1 MTVKM
6 VVLDGYTLNPGD
18 LDWGVLEPFGELTV
32 YPSSQYLTEEEC
44 VARIGDADI
53 LFVNKTKVTES
64 MLAACPT
71 VRYIGELAT
80 GFDNIDVDAVRR
92 RGIALTNVP
101 DYGGIAVAQHTM
113 ALLLE
118 LANRTCVLHERVLRG
133 EWTSEIIPEKGLW
146 QMEMTELA
154 GKTIG
159 FVGYGTIAIYA
170 ARMARA
176 FGMRT
181 LGYSRRE
188 RPEGRE
194 VAEYVDLDTLLA
206 ESDVISLHMPLND
219 SSYQIM
225 NRDAFAKMKK
235 GAFLINTARGAL
247 IDEEALIE
255 AMDNGTVAGFA
266 TDVMVE
272 EPFNMTHPLM
282 GRDNVV
288 LTPHIAWGPRAT
300 RARLLNTVVSN
311 LEAYLNGKE
320 VNRIC

>member
-1 MTVKM
+1 MKM

-32 YPSSQYLTEEEC
+32 YPSSQYLSEEEC
-44 VARIGDADI
+44 IARIGNADI
-53 LFVNKTKVTES
+53 LFVNKTKVTAS
-64 MLAACPT
+64 MLDACPK
-71 VRYIGELAT
+71 VRYIGVLAT

-118 LANRTCVLHERVLRG
+118 LANRTCAMHERVLRG

-194 VAEYVDLDTLLA
+194 AAEYVDLDTLLA

-219 SSYQIM
+219 GSYQII
-225 NRDAFAKMKK
+225 NRDAFAKMKP

-247 IDEEALIE
+247 IDEEALVE
-255 AMDNGTVAGFA
+255 AMDKGIVAGFA
-266 TDVMVE
+266 TDVLVH
-272 EPFNMTHPLM
+272 EPFDMKHPLV

-311 LEAYLNGKE
+311 LQAYLDGE
-320 VNRIC
+320 AVNRIC

>member
-1 MTVKM
+1 MKM

-18 LDWGVLEPFGELTV
+18 LDWHVLDPFGTLTV
-32 YPSSQYLTEEEC
+32 YPSSQYLNEEEQI
-44 VARIGDADI
+44 ARIDDADI
-53 LFVNKTKVTES
+53 LFVNKTKITEHI
-64 MLAACPT
+64 LASCPN
-71 VRYIGELAT
+71 VQYIGELAT
-80 GFDNIDVDAVRR
+80 GFDNIDVDAARR
-92 RGIALTNVP
+92 HGIALTNVP

-118 LANRTCVLHERVLRG
+118 LANRTCAMHERVLRG
-133 EWTSEIIPEKGLW
+133 EWTSEIIPEKGQW

-194 VAEYVDLDTLLA
+194 AAEYVDLDTLLK
-206 ESDVISLHMPLND
+206 ESDVVSLHMPLNEG
-219 SSYQIM
+219 SYQII
-225 NRDAFAKMKK
+225 NREALAKMKQ
-235 GAFLINTARGAL
+235 GSFLINTARGAL
-247 IDEEALIE
+247 IDEAALIE
-255 AMDNGTVAGFA
+255 AMDSGKVAGFA
-266 TDVMVE
+266 TDVMVK
-272 EPFNMTHPLM
+272 EPFDMEHPLV

-300 RARLLNTVVSN
+300 RARLLDTVVSN
-311 LEAYLNGKE
+311 LQAYLNGEK

>member
-1 MTVKM
+1 MKM

-18 LDWGVLEPFGELTV
+18 LDWEVLAPYGELTV
-32 YPSSQYLTEEEC
+32 YPSSQYLSEEEC
-44 VARIGDADI
+44 IARIGDADI
-53 LFVNKTKVTES
+53 LFVNKTKVTDS
-64 MLAACPT
+64 MLAACPK
-71 VRYIGELAT
+71 VRYIGVLAT

-118 LANRTCVLHERVLRG
+118 LANRTCAMHERVLRG

-194 VAEYVDLDTLLA
+194 AAEYVDLDTLLA

-219 SSYQIM
+219 GSYQII
-225 NRDAFAKMKK
+225 NRDAFAKMKP

-247 IDEEALIE
+247 IDEEALVE
-255 AMDNGTVAGFA
+255 AMDKGIVAGFA
-266 TDVMVE
+266 TDVLVQ
-272 EPFNMTHPLM
+272 EPFDMKHPLV

-311 LEAYLNGKE
+311 LQAYLDGE
-320 VNRIC
+320 AVNRIC

>member
-1 MTVKM
+1 MKM

-18 LDWGVLEPFGELTV
+18 LDWDVLAPFGELTV
-32 YPSSQYLTEEEC
+32 YPSSQYVTEEEC
-44 VARIGDADI
+44 LARIGDAEI

-64 MLAACPT
+64 MLAACPK

-80 GFDNIDVDAVRR
+80 GFDNIDVEAVRR

-118 LANRTCVLHERVLRG
+118 LANRTCAMHERVLRG

-194 VAEYVDLDTLLA
+194 AAEYVDLDTLLA

-219 SSYQIM
+219 GSYQII
-225 NRDAFAKMKK
+225 NRDAFAKMKP

-247 IDEEALIE
+247 IDEEALVE
-255 AMDNGTVAGFA
+255 AMDKGIVAGFA
-266 TDVMVE
+266 TDVLVQ
-272 EPFNMTHPLM
+272 EPFDMKHPLM

-300 RARLLNTVVSN
+300 RARLLDTVVSN
-311 LEAYLNGKE
+311 LQAYLDGE
-320 VNRIC
+320 TVNRIC

>member
-1 MTVKM
+1 MMKM

-18 LDWGVLEPFGELTV
+18 LDWRVLDSFGSLTV
-32 YPSSQYLTEEEC
+32 YPSSQYMDEAEQI
-44 VARIGDADI
+44 ARIGDAEI
-53 LFVNKTKVTES
+53 LFVNKTKITERI
-64 MLAACPT
+64 LAACPK
-71 VRYIGELAT
+71 VQYIGELAT
-80 GFDNIDVDAVRR
+80 GFDNIDVEAARR
-92 RGIALTNVP
+92 HGVALTNVP

-118 LANRTCVLHERVLRG
+118 LANRTCAMHERVLRG
-133 EWTSEIIPEKGLW
+133 EWTSEIIPEKGQW

-194 VAEYVDLDTLLA
+194 VAEYVDLDTLLR
-206 ESDVISLHMPLND
+206 ESDVVSLHMPLNEG
-219 SSYQIM
+219 SYQII
-225 NRDAFAKMKK
+225 NRESLAKMKQ

-247 IDEEALIE
+247 VDEAALIE
-255 AMDNGTVAGFA
+255 AMDSGKVAGFA
-266 TDVMVE
+266 SDVMVK
-272 EPFNMTHPLM
+272 EPFDMNHPLV

-300 RARLLNTVVSN
+300 RARLLDTVVSN
-311 LEAYLNGKE
+311 LQAYLNGEE

>member
-1 MTVKM
+1 MMKM

-18 LDWGVLEPFGELTV
+18 LDWRVLDSFGSLTV
-32 YPSSQYLTEEEC
+32 YPSSQYMDEAEQI
-44 VARIGDADI
+44 ARIGDAEI

-64 MLAACPT
+64 MLAACPK
-71 VRYIGELAT
+71 VHYIGELAT
-80 GFDNIDVDAVRR
+80 GFDNIDVEAARR
-92 RGIALTNVP
+92 HGVTLTNVP

-118 LANRTCVLHERVLRG
+118 LANRTCAMHERVLRG
-133 EWTSEIIPEKGLW
+133 EWTSEIIPEKCQW

-194 VAEYVDLDTLLA
+194 VAEYVDLDTLLR
-206 ESDVISLHMPLND
+206 ESDVVSLHMPLNEG
-219 SSYQIM
+219 SYQII
-225 NRDAFAKMKK
+225 NRESLAKMKQ

-247 IDEEALIE
+247 VDEVALIE
-255 AMDNGTVAGFA
+255 AMDSGKVAGFA
-266 TDVMVE
+266 SDVMVK
-272 EPFNMTHPLM
+272 EPFDMDHPLV

-300 RARLLNTVVSN
+300 RARLLDTVVSN
-311 LEAYLNGKE
+311 LQAYLNGEE

>member
-1 MTVKM
+1 MKM

-18 LDWGVLEPFGELTV
+18 LDWDVLAPYGEYTV
-32 YPSSQYLTEEEC
+32 YPSSQYLDETER
-44 VARIGDADI
+44 VARMQDAEVV
-53 LFVNKTKVTES
+53 FVNKSQVTAA
-64 MLAACPT
+64 MLDACPAL
-71 VRYIGELAT
+71 RYIGVLAT
-80 GFDNIDVDAVRR
+80 GYDNVDIAACQA
-92 RGIALTNVP
+92 RGIAVTNVP

-118 LANRTCVLHERVLRG
+118 LANRTCAMHERVLRG

-181 LGYSRRE
+181 LGYSRSQ

-194 VAEYVDLDTLLA
+194 WADYVDLDTLLR
-206 ESDVISLHMPLND
+206 ESDVISLHMPLNAGSKNIID
-219 SSYQIM
+219 AA
-225 NRDAFAKMKK
+225 AFAKMKH
-235 GAFLINTARGAL
+235 GVFLVNTARGAL
-247 IDEEALIE
+247 IDEEALV
-255 AMDNGTVAGFA
+255 AAVDDGTVAGFA
-266 TDVMVE
+266 TDVLVK
-272 EPFNMTHPLM
+272 EPFDMTHPLI

-288 LTPHIAWGPRAT
+288 LTPHIAWGPQAT
-300 RARLLNTVVSN
+300 RARLLDTVADN
-311 LEAYLNGKE
+311 LRAFLAGDRQ
-320 VNRIC
+320 NRLD